1 MIFRI
6 GITRKL
12 TTNVMI
18 IAPIILRKNP
28 TRAMSG
34 ILKYPLPNIIAFG
47 GVATGNMKAHDADI
61 VAGIMKRYGWIL
73 VATASAANTGIIIV
87 VVAVL
92 DVTSVRKVK
101 RRQIQSIMKIVGTP
115 ERNDSL
121 SPIHWAR
128 PEL

>member
-1 MIFRI
+1 M
-6 GITRKL
+6 
-12 TTNVMI
+12 
-18 IAPIILRKNP
+18 APIILRKNP

-47 GVATGNMKAHDADI
+47 GVATGNIKAHDADI
-61 VAGIMKRYGWIL
+61 VAGIIKRYGWIL
-73 VATASAANTGIIIV
+73 VATASAPNTGIIIV

-92 DVTSVRKVK
+92 DVTSVKKVS
-101 RRQIQSIMKIVGTP
+101 RRHMQSIMIMVGIP
-115 ERNDSL
+115 ARNDNL